1 MNVSHRV
8 FCALGLALGSALGPQ
23 SLAQNA
29 VVDWHAVMESSV
41 ASTGRKNVVA
51 YLERFARQ
59 HGVALRLRT
68 QLLEVQR
75 EHDVWRLET
84 SSGRMLCR
92 YLVIASGWD
101 AVPCMP
107 RWPGATT
114 FDNELIH

>member
-51 YLERFARQ
+51 LPYFAYVDVAMYDAINSIDDRFRPFAVSVSAPR
-59 HGVALRLRT
+59 GASKDAAASSAA
-68 QLLEVQR
+68 
-75 EHDVWRLET
+75 HDVLAHYFPTQAAAFDAALAT
-84 SSGRMLCR
+84 S
-92 YLVIASGWD
+92 
-101 AVPCMP
+101 
-107 RWPGATT
+107 
-114 FDNELIH
+114 